1 MSVRD
6 EILNWIEQEKNQI
19 IWFLQDFIKAKS
31 PNPPGDTVLAAQKI
45 SDLLNK
51 HNAPIRFVSP
61 QPNMP
66 NLIGSI
72 NGPSEGRHLVLNGH
86 IDVFPV
92 SENAKNEGWITPPW
106 SGKIINNKIYGRGS
120 TDMKCGTSA
129 SIWTYIILNYFKMV
143 NTPV

>member
-1 MSVRD
+1 MSVRN
-6 EILNWIEQEKNQI
+6 EILNWIEQEKDQI
-19 IWFLQDFIKAKS
+19 IRFLQDFIKAKS

-92 SENAKNEGWITPPW
+92 SENAKNEGVD
-106 SGKIINNKIYGRGS
+106 N
-120 TDMKCGTSA
+120 TSME
-129 SIWTYIILNYFKMV
+129 WQNYK
-143 NTPV
+143 